1 MFGRNKKEKRS
12 EDPKEEK
19 VPFKDRKIVAW
30 VKEKA
35 PELLGE
41 SLEFIGDVTGIEVV
55 EKLGEKI
62 SGSKELTPEQKAE
75 AMEILKLEYAQ
86 EAEIE
91 KQITERWKADM
102 ESDSWLSKNVRPI
115 VVLSAMLMLYV
126 FITLDSVKIEFE
138 IKESWIS
145 LYEVVL
151 LTSIGGYFTARTWE
165 KVKRK

>member
-1 MFGRNKKEKRS
+1 MFGKNKKEKRS
-12 EDPKEEK
+12 EEPKKK
-19 VPFKDRKIVAW
+19 VPFKDRKIVQWA
-30 VKEKA
+30 KENA
-35 PELLGE
+35 PELIGN

-55 EKLGEKI
+55 ERLGEKI

-102 ESDSWLSKNVRPI
+102 DSDSWLSKNVRPI